1 MSDAVITAE
10 TFHVS
15 TEERPTTRLRALE
28 DYAVLVALLL
38 LAGLPIAEIVL
49 RKTLGVGVSGS
60 SSLVQHLTLIVSM
73 LGAAIAARDSRLLS
87 LATAT
92 FIPRRFRSAAAV
104 FSGAVAAAV
113 SFYLAA
119 GSLQFVL
126 ADRDSRVLA
135 YGVPLWVI
143 QLILPVGFALITIR
157 LLWNVSSRYNERLGS
172 AALATLIALAFH
184 FWIPPA
190 HFALPSLLLLLLA
203 TACGAPIFVMIGGA
217 ALILFWSADIPIA
230 AVAVGH
236 YSLVVNPSIP
246 AIPLFTLAGYLLAE
260 GGASRRLV
268 DVFTTLCSRVRG
280 GPAIITALACA
291 FFTSFTGGSGVT
303 ILALGAL
310 LFPVLRQAGYTERHS
325 LGLITGAGSLG
336 LLFPPCLPLILYAI
350 VAQVR
355 MEAMFLG
362 GILPGVVLLL
372 ITAAWGIRHD
382 RGTARAERFSP
393 RAAARAIW
401 IAKWELLLPLVVIFV
416 LFAGFATPVEAAAFT
431 ALYAFVVETFIY
443 RDYRT
448 PATLSRVF
456 TEAGLLIGGVLL
468 ILGVALGLTN
478 YLIDME
484 IPAHAV
490 AWATSSIHSPLAF
503 LLLLNFFLLIVGA
516 LMDIFPAIV
525 VIVPLIVP
533 LGEAF
538 GINPIHLGIIFL
550 ANLELGFLMP
560 PIGLNLLIASYRFGK
575 PMSEVYR
582 AAVPMLVVMFL
593 GVLLITYVPWLTTW
607 LPSLFVAQ

>member
-1 MSDAVITAE
+1 
-10 TFHVS
+10 
-15 TEERPTTRLRALE
+15 L
-28 DYAVLVALLL
+28 
-38 LAGLPIAEIVL
+38 
-49 RKTLGVGVSGS
+49 
-60 SSLVQHLTLIVSM
+60 
-73 LGAAIAARDSRLLS
+73 AARDSRLLS

-92 FIPRRFRSAAAV
+92 FIPSRFRKAAAI

-113 SFYLAA
+113 TFYLAA
-119 GSLQFVL
+119 GSYQFVL

-135 YGVPLWVI
+135 YGIPLWVV
-143 QLILPVGFALITIR
+143 QLILPFGFALITLR
-157 LLWNVSSRYNERLGS
+157 LLWGISGRYHERLVGLGV
-172 AALATLIALAFH
+172 AALIALAFYL
-184 FWIPPA
+184 WIPPA
-190 HFALPSLLLLLLA
+190 HFALPALIVLLLA

-217 ALILFWSADIPIA
+217 ALILFWGAEIPIA

-268 DVFTTLCSRVRG
+268 DVFTTLCARVRG

-303 ILALGAL
+303 ILALGGL
-310 LFPVLRQAGYTERHS
+310 LFPVLRQAGYSERHS

-362 GILPGVVLLL
+362 GILPGFVLLL
-372 ITAAWGIRHD
+372 LTAAWGIRHD
-382 RGTARAERFSP
+382 RGTARTEPFSA
-393 RAAARAIW
+393 RAAAHAIW
-401 IAKWELLLPLVVIFV
+401 IAKWELLLPFVVIFV

-484 IPAHAV
+484 IPTQAV

-503 LLLLNFFLLIVGA
+503 LLLLNIFLLVVGA

-533 LGEAF
+533 LGDAF
-538 GINPIHLGIIFL
+538 GTNPIHLGIIFL

-582 AAVPMLVVMFL
+582 AAVPMLVVMFF

-607 LPSLFVAQ
+607 LPSLFIKQ